1 MDAVLMFLI
10 HGGAELA
17 QGLQVEVNR
26 TAADCAAAEGRDE
39 RLTQTVHQ
47 RAREQNRNAG
57 GAGQR
62 IHVGHVGQL
71 YMAGVDGHDALLAVH
86 VHIHAVQSQQIG
98 DHMHIANLR
107 HILQHRLARRQQC
120 GDHGLA
126 HEVLCATHLDRAIQR
141 LTALDMQHVIR
152 ILSHAT
158 LLYTS
163 NSKNAIVQFAIT
175 HVLTP

>member
-1 MDAVLMFLI
+1 
-10 HGGAELA
+10 
-17 QGLQVEVNR
+17 
-26 TAADCAAAEGRDE
+26 
-39 RLTQTVHQ
+39 
-47 RAREQNRNAG
+47 
-57 GAGQR
+57 
-62 IHVGHVGQL
+62 
-71 YMAGVDGHDALLAVH
+71 
-86 VHIHAVQSQQIG
+86 
-98 DHMHIANLR
+98 MHIANLR